1 MFILAWMAL
10 GLIAGALAS
19 TIMRGGGYVV
29 GGDIVVGVVGG
40 IIGGFVGSM
49 LFGADVTRSNDSS
62 LIMSVVGAI
71 VLIAVYRTLAGS
83 RRTV

>member
-1 MFILAWMAL
+1 MVL
-10 GLIAGALAS
+10 GLIAGGLAS
-19 TIMRGGGYVV
+19 TIMRAGGYVV
-29 GGDIVVGVVGG
+29 GGNIVVGVVGG

-49 LFGADVTRSNDSS
+49 LFGVGVTRVNDSS

-71 VLIAVYRTLAGS
+71 VSITVYRALSGS

>member
-1 MFILAWMAL
+1 MSILASIAL
-10 GLIAGALAS
+10 GLIAGGLAS
-19 TIMRGGGYVV
+19 TIMHGGGYVV
-29 GGDIVVGVVGG
+29 GGDIVVGIVGG

-49 LFGADVTRSNDSS
+49 LFGADVTRLNVSS

-71 VLIAVYRTLAGS
+71 FLIAAYRALSGS

>member
-1 MFILAWMAL
+1 MSILAWMVL
-10 GLIAGALAS
+10 GLIAGGLTS
-19 TIMRGGGYVV
+19 TIVRGGGYVV

-49 LFGADVTRSNDSS
+49 LFGVGVTRVNVSCP
-62 LIMSVVGAI
+62 IMSVVGAI
-71 VLIAVYRTLAGS
+71 VSITVYRALSGS